1 MRSQHAAA
9 RAMVGGRKPRRG
21 REAEYEFKPVF
32 SVVLPTS
39 IQEDFE
45 GWLQSRGLLLQPYS
59 PAEADSLTEH
69 YLVVWEDPVTAR
81 SSHRPRTVARHTRAT
96 RLGRASLSRHLAR
109 ASKGAQSRAFIHFPG
124 PNASRKGGIPE
135 PIREGG
141 PLPREAPRTGLR

>member
-1 MRSQHAAA
+1 
-9 RAMVGGRKPRRG
+9 MVGGMKPRRG

-59 PAEADSLTEH
+59 PAEADSQTEH

-81 SSHRPRTVARHTRAT
+81 RAAIDRGQSHGTRA
-96 RLGRASLSRHLAR
+96 RRG
-109 ASKGAQSRAFIHFPG
+109 
-124 PNASRKGGIPE
+124 
-135 PIREGG
+135 
-141 PLPREAPRTGLR
+141 